1 MSDSSKPRTRLTKQP
16 VVELTVPL
24 YQGVIDDTIARM
36 KAEFVQ
42 EGVDE

>member
-1 MSDSSKPRTRLTKQP
+1 MSGANKPRARLTKQP
-16 VVELTVPL
+16 VVDLTEPL
-24 YQGVIDDTIARM
+24 YKGVIDDTIARM